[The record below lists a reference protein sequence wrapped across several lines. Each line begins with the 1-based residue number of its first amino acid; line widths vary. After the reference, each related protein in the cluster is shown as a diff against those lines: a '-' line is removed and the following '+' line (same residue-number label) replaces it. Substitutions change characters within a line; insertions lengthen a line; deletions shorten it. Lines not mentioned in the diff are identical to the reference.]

1 LKHLEEFAADCVK
14 KRLTEYVESVR
25 KMSVTCFVIPSTP
38 AGAQA
43 SDNYRQAYR
52 QGFERGIKQ
61 WAEEQLKV
69 PGKETA

>member
-1 LKHLEEFAADCVK
+1 
-14 KRLTEYVESVR
+14 VR